1 MAGLISLFLLV
12 TFYASGAAALMYQLV
27 WQRYLFAGVGVDID
41 SVTLIVS
48 TFMLGIGLGGAL
60 GGWLADR
67 FPSHRIQWYA
77 MAELLLCI
85 LGASSPMVLGL
96 LPSLHQLGWGYGHIS
111 VLAMFVLLIPTVV
124 MGTTLPMLTIEFD
137 QSRSNV
143 GVSVGMLYFVN
154 TLGAASGAWLVSH
167 VLFMFHGLA
176 FTAFLAAVT
185 NFACFI
191 CAVLA
196 WQIQHR
202 QIVKYEGMLA

>member
-1 MAGLISLFLLV
+1 MAGLISLLLLI
-12 TFYASGAAALMYQLV
+12 TFYASGSAALMYQLV

-67 FPSHRIQWYA
+67 FPFHRIQWYA
-77 MAELLLCI
+77 VAELLLCI
-85 LGASSPMVLGL
+85 LGACSPMVLGL
-96 LPSLHQLGWGYGHIS
+96 LPSLHQLGWGYWTIS
-111 VLAMFVLLIPTVV
+111 ILAMLVLLIPTVV

-167 VLFMFHGLA
+167 VLFMFQGLA
-176 FTAFLAAVT
+176 FTAYLAAVT
-185 NFACFI
+185 NFACFM
-191 CAVLA
+191 CAMLA
-196 WQIQHR
+196 WQIQR
-202 QIVKYEGMLA
+202 RNIVHCEGMPA